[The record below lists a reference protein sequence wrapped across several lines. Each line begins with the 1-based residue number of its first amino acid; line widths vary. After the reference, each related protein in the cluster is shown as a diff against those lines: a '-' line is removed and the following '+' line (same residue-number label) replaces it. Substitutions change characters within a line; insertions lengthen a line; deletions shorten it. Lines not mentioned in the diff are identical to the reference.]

1 MSGDLIALL
10 FWILGWII
18 LSVGHFIYKVYI
30 DKDYKVNKKIH
41 AWRAFWIGMWSWIGI
56 FFVSAFLIVGGICL
70 FNDWIEEKLNK

>member
-30 DKDYKVNKKIH
+30 DKDKSVNKKVH
-41 AWRAFWIGMWSWIGI
+41 AWHAFW
-56 FFVSAFLIVGGICL
+56 GGITSWVGIIFWIVL
-70 FNDWIEEKLNK
+70 FIVYIICEANDWIEEKLS